1 MHILIA
7 DNDAGTRRE
16 LRSMLQQLGHTVT
29 TAVDGRDI
37 VTQVRQSSF
46 DLAIMATELPFGD
59 SRKIARDIAREQLL
73 PIVLVLDDTTT
84 SQLDDF
90 TEIPVY
96 GYIFPPLRLSMLQ
109 TAIRVASERFSEK
122 QSLAARVSEL
132 EEALETRKLI
142 DRAKGKLMRMGM
154 SEQKAFITIQARA
167 RRTQKTMRAVA
178 RTILG
183 D

>member
-7 DNDAGTRRE
+7 DNDAGSRRE
-16 LRSMLQQLGHTVT
+16 LQSMLQQLGHTVT
-29 TAVDGRDI
+29 TAVDGREI
-37 VTQVRQSSF
+37 VIQVRQRSC
-46 DLAIMATELPFGD
+46 DLVIMATELPFGD
-59 SRKIARDIAREQLL
+59 SRKIAHEITREQLL
-73 PIVLVLDDTTT
+73 PIVLILDDTTT
-84 SQLDDF
+84 IQIDDF
-90 TEIPVY
+90 TKIPIY
-96 GYIFPPLRLSMLQ
+96 GYIVTPLRLSMLQ
-109 TAIRVASERFSEK
+109 TAISVATERFSEK
-122 QSLAARVSEL
+122 QSIAARVSEL

>member
-59 SRKIARDIAREQLL
+59 SRKIARDIA
-73 PIVLVLDDTTT
+73 
-84 SQLDDF
+84 
-90 TEIPVY
+90 
-96 GYIFPPLRLSMLQ
+96 
-109 TAIRVASERFSEK
+109 
-122 QSLAARVSEL
+122 
-132 EEALETRKLI
+132 
-142 DRAKGKLMRMGM
+142 
-154 SEQKAFITIQARA
+154 
-167 RRTQKTMRAVA
+167 
-178 RTILG
+178 
-183 D
+183 